1 MAFHQK
7 ICDHITK
14 IYYDFNYRF
23 LFHLLYRFFSLDA
36 EHTYQMNVE
45 TAVSGYTVL
54 AVNNGKLKSQVNVG
68 DKVLLMCGAACRTSG
83 GSNVVQY
90 EWTSQDDST
99 FTTANL
105 REVTVTANKA
115 GSTGYYCKVTNCGS
129 PSASTVTLSITGEI
143 VIKLRFY
150 DQ

>member
-1 MAFHQK
+1 MTA
-7 ICDHITK
+7 
-14 IYYDFNYRF
+14 
-23 LFHLLYRFFSLDA
+23 
-36 EHTYQMNVE
+36 E

-99 FTTANL
+99 FTTANS
-105 REVTVTANKA
+105 REVTVTANNI
-115 GSTGYYCKVTNCGS
+115 GTVTYYCRVTNCGS
-129 PSASTVTLSITGEI
+129 PSVSSVLLDIAGKI
-143 VIKLRFY
+143 VIKQRFY
-150 DQ
+150 VG

>member
-1 MAFHQK
+1 MSA
-7 ICDHITK
+7 
-14 IYYDFNYRF
+14 
-23 LFHLLYRFFSLDA
+23 
-36 EHTYQMNVE
+36 E

-54 AVNNGKLKSQVNVG
+54 AVNNNGKLKSQVNVG

-99 FTTANL
+99 FTTANS
-105 REVTVTANKA
+105 REVTVTANKE
-115 GSTGYYCKVTNCGS
+115 GSYSYSCKVTNCGS
-129 PSASTVTLSITGEI
+129 PSASSVILSISGKI

-150 DQ
+150 DEL